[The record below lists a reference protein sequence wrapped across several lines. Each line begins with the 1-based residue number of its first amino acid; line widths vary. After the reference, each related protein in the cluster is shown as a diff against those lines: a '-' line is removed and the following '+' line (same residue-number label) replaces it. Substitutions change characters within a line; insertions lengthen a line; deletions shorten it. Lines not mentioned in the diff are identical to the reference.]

1 MGSPK
6 KIPLSKEVGQDWEAH
21 REKGEV
27 SPKLSSDELDRML
40 CSDTTVTEAEDCS
53 DTTEAVSMDTG
64 VEHEDVSATNILDE
78 TNRSATTNE
87 RSDTT
92 VEECSATTNERSATT
107 NECSATTSEATE
119 TCSATTSKAQETCS
133 ATTSECSD
141 TTKTESQRV
150 NQWKKE
156 NRDTLRIDLPKGMKA
171 EIQAE
176 AKKRGCS
183 VTTLIQR
190 ALASYCSDTT
200 DQ

>member
-1 MGSPK
+1 MA
-6 KIPLSKEVGQDWEAH
+6 KIALTK
-21 REKGEV
+21 
-27 SPKLSSDELDRML
+27 PKLSSGELDRLLGDVSMDTEG
-40 CSDTTVTEAEDCS
+40 CSDTTSTEPE
-53 DTTEAVSMDTG
+53 V
-64 VEHEDVSATNILDE
+64 
-78 TNRSATTNE
+78 RSATTN
-87 RSDTT
+87 RSR
-92 VEECSATTNERSATT
+92 NNR
-107 NECSATTSEATE
+107 
-119 TCSATTSKAQETCS
+119 
-133 ATTSECSD
+133 SD

>member
-1 MGSPK
+1 MA
-6 KIPLSKEVGQDWEAH
+6 KITLTK
-21 REKGEV
+21 
-27 SPKLSSDELDRML
+27 PKLFSDELDRML
-40 CSDTTVTEAEDCS
+40 CSDTTET
-53 DTTEAVSMDTG
+53 VSMDTG
-64 VEHEDVSATNILDE
+64 VELADVSATNNSEE
-78 TNRSATTNE
+78 TNRSATTSEECSVTTSEAHETCSATTNE

-92 VEECSATTNERSATT
+92 VEGCSATT
-107 NECSATTSEATE
+107 
-119 TCSATTSKAQETCS
+119 
-133 ATTSECSD
+133 
-141 TTKTESQRV
+141 KTEGQRV

>member
-1 MGSPK
+1 MA
-6 KIPLSKEVGQDWEAH
+6 KITLAK
-21 REKGEV
+21 
-27 SPKLSSDELDRML
+27 PKLSSDELDRML
-40 CSDTTVTEAEDCS
+40 CSDTT
-53 DTTEAVSMDTG
+53 DTG
-64 VEHEDVSATNILDE
+64 VEIADVSATTSDE
-78 TNRSATTNE
+78 RSATTSDERSATTSEAQETCSATTNE

-92 VEECSATTNERSATT
+92 VEERSATT
-107 NECSATTSEATE
+107 
-119 TCSATTSKAQETCS
+119 
-133 ATTSECSD
+133 
-141 TTKTESQRV
+141 KTEGQRV

-200 DQ
+200 YR

>member
-1 MGSPK
+1 MA
-6 KIPLSKEVGQDWEAH
+6 KITLAKS
-21 REKGEV
+21 
-27 SPKLSSDELDRML
+27 KLSSDELDRML
-40 CSDTTVTEAEDCS
+40 GSDTTVD
-53 DTTEAVSMDTG
+53 G
-64 VEHEDVSATNILDE
+64 
-78 TNRSATTNE
+78 
-87 RSDTT
+87 
-92 VEECSATTNERSATT
+92 CSA
-107 NECSATTSEATE
+107 
-119 TCSATTSKAQETCS
+119 
-133 ATTSECSD
+133 

>member
-1 MGSPK
+1 MA
-6 KIPLSKEVGQDWEAH
+6 KITLAK
-21 REKGEV
+21 
-27 SPKLSSDELDRML
+27 PKLSSDELDRML
-40 CSDTTVTEAEDCS
+40 CSDTT
-53 DTTEAVSMDTG
+53 DTG
-64 VEHEDVSATNILDE
+64 VEIADVSATTSDE
-78 TNRSATTNE
+78 RSATTSEAQETCSATTNE

-92 VEECSATTNERSATT
+92 VEERSATT
-107 NECSATTSEATE
+107 
-119 TCSATTSKAQETCS
+119 
-133 ATTSECSD
+133 
-141 TTKTESQRV
+141 KTEGQRV

-200 DQ
+200 YR

>member
-1 MGSPK
+1 MA
-6 KIPLSKEVGQDWEAH
+6 KITLAK
-21 REKGEV
+21 
-27 SPKLSSDELDRML
+27 PKLSSDELDRML
-40 CSDTTVTEAEDCS
+40 CSDTTET
-53 DTTEAVSMDTG
+53 VSMDTG
-64 VEHEDVSATNILDE
+64 VELADVSATNNSEE
-78 TNRSATTNE
+78 TNRSATT
-87 RSDTT
+87 S
-92 VEECSATTNERSATT
+92 EECSVTTNERSATT
-107 NECSATTSEATE
+107 SE
-119 TCSATTSKAQETCS
+119 AQETCS
-133 ATTSECSD
+133 ATTNECSD
-141 TTKTESQRV
+141 TTVEGCSATTKPEGQRV

>member
-1 MGSPK
+1 MA
-6 KIPLSKEVGQDWEAH
+6 KITLAK
-21 REKGEV
+21 
-27 SPKLSSDELDRML
+27 PKLSSDELDRML
-40 CSDTTVTEAEDCS
+40 CSDTTET
-53 DTTEAVSMDTG
+53 VSMDTG
-64 VEHEDVSATNILDE
+64 VELADVSATNNSEE
-78 TNRSATTNE
+78 TNRSATT
-87 RSDTT
+87 S
-92 VEECSATTNERSATT
+92 EECSVTTNERSATT
-107 NECSATTSEATE
+107 SE
-119 TCSATTSKAQETCS
+119 AQETCS
-133 ATTSECSD
+133 ATTNECSD
-141 TTKTESQRV
+141 TTVEGCTATTKTEGQRV

>member
-1 MGSPK
+1 MA
-6 KIPLSKEVGQDWEAH
+6 KITLAKS
-21 REKGEV
+21 
-27 SPKLSSDELDRML
+27 KLSSDELDRML
-40 CSDTTVTEAEDCS
+40 CSDTTES
-53 DTTEAVSMDTG
+53 VSLDTG
-64 VEHEDVSATNILDE
+64 VEHGDVSATNILSE
-78 TNRSATTNE
+78 TNRSATTVKE
-87 RSDTT
+87 RS
-92 VEECSATTNERSATT
+92 STTNERSATT
-107 NECSATTSEATE
+107 SEDPE
-119 TCSATTSKAQETCS
+119 TCSATTNDRS
-133 ATTSECSD
+133 A

-183 VTTLIQR
+183 VTTLIRR